1 VTYKEGGSSMGYQ
14 VIQLDKENNFAT
26 ITINRPPMNP
36 LNGQVFRELARAA
49 DELESD
55 QAVKAVI
62 ITGSG
67 DKAFVAGAD
76 IKEMANLT
84 PVEVYTFCQ
93 ASRIAFSKID
103 NLSKPV
109 IAALNG
115 LALGGGTELALA
127 CDFRLA
133 AETAKLGQPEINLGI
148 IPGAGGTQRLSR
160 LIGVARAKELVFLG
174 DIIDA
179 PTAERLGLVNKVV
192 PAASLMEEA
201 RKLASKLAGKP
212 AVAMKM
218 AKEAIN
224 TGINLDITSALTL
237 EIQNFITAFSSADCK
252 EGMSAFIEKRKPS
265 FTDK

>member
-1 VTYKEGGSSMGYQ
+1 MAYQ
-14 VIQLDKENNFAT
+14 VIQFDIEGSVAT

-36 LNGQVFRELARAA
+36 LNNQVFRELIVAA
-49 DELESD
+49 DEIEAN
-55 QAVKAVI
+55 QAIKAVI

-93 ASRIAFSKID
+93 GSRIAFSKIE
-103 NLSKPV
+103 NLGKPV

-133 AETAKLGQPEINLGI
+133 AETAKFGQPEINLGI
-148 IPGAGGTQRLSR
+148 IPGAGGTQRLPR
-160 LIGVARAKELVFLG
+160 LIGTAKAKELIFLG

-179 PTAERLGLVNKVV
+179 PTAEKLGLVHRVV

-201 RKLASKLAGKP
+201 RKLAAKLASKP

-224 TGINLDITSALTL
+224 TGINLDINSALTL
-237 EIQNFITAFSSADCK
+237 EIQNFITAFASADCK
-252 EGMSAFIEKRKPS
+252 EGISAFMEKRKPN